1 MRERPQRRPPSP
13 SPSSTLKE
21 YLKGVLVSGLQIG
34 RNVPKLL
41 PIRRDDFDVTQ
52 RLGSLLLRAKRGRL
66 RFWHWGQL

>member
-1 MRERPQRRPPSP
+1 MTSEMRERPQRRP
-13 SPSSTLKE
+13 SSFFALKE

-52 RLGSLLLRAKRGRL
+52 RLGRL
-66 RFWHWGQL
+66 

>member
-1 MRERPQRRPPSP
+1 MTSEMRERPQRRP
-13 SPSSTLKE
+13 SSLFALKE

-52 RLGSLLLRAKRGRL
+52 RLGRL
-66 RFWHWGQL
+66 